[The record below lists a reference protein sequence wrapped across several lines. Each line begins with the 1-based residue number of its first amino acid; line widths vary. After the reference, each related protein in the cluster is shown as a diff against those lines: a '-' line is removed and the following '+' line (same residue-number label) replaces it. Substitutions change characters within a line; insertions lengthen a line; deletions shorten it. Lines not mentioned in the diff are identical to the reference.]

1 MNNSMSRYTQSD
13 INTIL
18 KCIEQNPSNISAAIQ
33 VASNLIGRTEAAV
46 NNYYYS
52 KLKHNHNIIA
62 VASPTSVVLG
72 KNTIRREIV
81 PDATNVRDVML
92 NAAFSKLNKE
102 QAVKFLI
109 KNLSEQ
115 AKIDLL
121 TRIVTRVNGR

>member
-18 KCIEQNPSNISAAIQ
+18 KCIEQNPSNIAAALQ
-33 VASNLIGRTEAAV
+33 VASNIIGRTEKAV
-46 NNYYYS
+46 NNFYYT

-81 PDATNVRDVML
+81 PDATNVRDAML